1 MSYLLDVL
9 AGAVLLGAAHL
20 GVSWNELLVVE
31 EMVGR
36 VLLRVGNPVAPE
48 ALASALGKKGNLVL
62 APLLSGIIVS
72 QSCAGWGAQ
81 AGWKAD
87 ERNKQRA
94 VPST

>member
-31 EMVGR
+31 EMVAR

-48 ALASALGKKGNLVL
+48 ALASALEKREILVFS
-62 APLLSGIIVS
+62 PLLSGIIVS
-72 QSCAGWGAQ
+72 QSCAG
-81 AGWKAD
+81 
-87 ERNKQRA
+87 
-94 VPST
+94 

>member
-1 MSYLLDVL
+1 MVLSYLLDVL

-36 VLLRVGNPVAPE
+36 VLLRVGNPVGPE
-48 ALASALGKKGNLVL
+48 ALASALRKKGNLVL

-72 QSCAGWGAQ
+72 QSCAG
-81 AGWKAD
+81 
-87 ERNKQRA
+87 
-94 VPST
+94 